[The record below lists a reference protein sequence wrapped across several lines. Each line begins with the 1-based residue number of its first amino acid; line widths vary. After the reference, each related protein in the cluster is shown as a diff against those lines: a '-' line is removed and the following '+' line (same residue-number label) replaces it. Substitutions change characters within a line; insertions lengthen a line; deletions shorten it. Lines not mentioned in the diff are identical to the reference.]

1 MILKKLDIA
10 GFKSFAGKVTIDF
23 MPGVTAV
30 VGPNGSGKSNI
41 TEAIRWVLGEQ
52 SAKNL
57 RGGKMEDVIFSGS
70 DSRRRLNEA
79 DVTITLDNRDG
90 ALPLDYSE
98 VSITRR
104 VNRNGDSGFFIN
116 KQSCRLKD
124 IIELFMDSGL
134 GRGAF
139 SIIGQGR
146 VDEILN
152 SRPEERRS
160 IFEEAAGVLKY
171 KTRKKQAEM
180 RLAETEENVSRVQD
194 ILYELEQRVEPLEI
208 QAAAAKDFLEKK
220 AELKEVEASVWA
232 YDLAES
238 HAEWEE
244 RKKDREQ
251 QEEQITYFS
260 KEAETAES
268 YIRSVE
274 QELKK
279 IAVRE
284 EATQQKLMMVVESLE
299 KLEGKRRLMDERQ
312 RNASYNEEKLVQSIK
327 EAEEKEKVLK
337 NALTEAKKQ
346 TETKKQALAALTKKA
361 QEKETQLRAAS
372 QNSGE
377 MLDSLKADYIDHLSK
392 EAAAKNELVEINR
405 QLERLKARFER
416 IGGHND
422 QYLSERAALQKEQEQ
437 IEQARLAAEKKL
449 DEHTTSYREA
459 KRERDDVKGNL
470 EKKRTALYKAYQI
483 LQEASSR
490 RDLLSSMEEDYAGF
504 FSGVKEVLK
513 EKEGRLP
520 GVIGAAA
527 QLIRVPKQYELA
539 IETALGGAL
548 QHIIVEDE
556 PAARKAIAFLK
567 QNKLGR
573 ATFLPLSTV
582 KEKTIPDHT
591 LALVRKEDG
600 FLGTAAELAQ
610 YKEQYAQAA
619 RHLLGNVIVADSLEK
634 ANAIARRLN
643 HRYRIVTVE
652 GDIVNAG
659 GSMTGGSVKK
669 TGASLLGRKNEL
681 ESLDTQI
688 EQMKQKS
695 VQAEKEVKSLQI
707 RAAECDLLVS
717 RLEETGELYRQGLQ
731 EAKNQQLEWS
741 FNEQSINDRLA
752 VYDAEK
758 REFQEEKDRL
768 EERREK
774 ASVLLAQKQK
784 AIEQLDGQIASME
797 KEQKTVSTQRDL
809 LAEELNGL
817 RPQIAVLEEQ
827 LAYSS
832 QQEDRLYTEW
842 EEIGE
847 RVKQLQAEQA
857 FIKTERS
864 DSGSTGLTLAQQ
876 AKEQAIQKDELIE
889 QLDSY
894 KKERGSKTQSLEEQ
908 TGLLQESRR
917 LLKGLTES
925 VRGHDVAI
933 ARLEVEID
941 TWLQKLNEQYSL
953 SFEEAQRLYP
963 LILPIEE
970 SRRHIRLIKRAID
983 ELGDV
988 NLGAIEEYETTFER
1002 VVFLRGQK
1010 EDLEEAKATLR
1021 DVMDEMDIEMTRRF
1035 SETFEAI
1042 KAEFHPAFVQLF
1054 GGGRA
1059 ELKLTDPK
1067 DILNAGVDIAA
1078 MPPGKKLQHLSL
1090 LSGGERALTAIALL
1104 FAILRVRPVPFCI
1117 LDEVE
1122 AALDEANVYRFSRY
1136 LKEFS
1141 QDTQFIVITH
1151 RKQTM
1156 EEADAL
1162 YGVAMQESGITS
1174 LVSVRLEEAAVTP
1187 Q

>member
-10 GFKSFAGKVTIDF
+10 GFKSFAGKITIDF

-171 KTRKKQAEM
+171 KTRKKQAEIK
-180 RLAETEENVSRVQD
+180 LAETEENVSRVQD

-232 YDLAES
+232 HDIAES

-244 RKKDREQ
+244 RKKDRHH
-251 QEEQITYFS
+251 QEGQITYFS
-260 KEAETAES
+260 EEAEKAES
-268 YIRSVE
+268 HIRTLE
-274 QELKK
+274 QEVKK
-279 IAVRE
+279 LSLQE
-284 EATQQKLMMVVESLE
+284 ESTQQKLMTIIESLE
-299 KLEGKRRLMDERQ
+299 KIEGRRRLMDERQ
-312 RNASYNEEKLVQSIK
+312 KNASYNEEKLVQSMK
-327 EAEEKEKVLK
+327 EAEEKEASLK
-337 NALTEAKKQ
+337 QALAEAK
-346 TETKKQALAALTKKA
+346 TLSETKKQAFGTLKKEAA
-361 QEKETQLRAAS
+361 EKEALLRALS
-372 QNSGE
+372 QNSGDTLE
-377 MLDSLKADYIDHLSK
+377 SLKADYIDHLSK
-392 EAAAKNELVEINR
+392 EAAAKNELVEIDR
-405 QLERLKARFER
+405 QLERLTARFER
-416 IGGHND
+416 LGGHND
-422 QYLSERAALQKEQEQ
+422 QYLSERAALQQEQEQ
-437 IEQARLAAEKKL
+437 IEKARLSAEQKL
-449 DEHTTSYREA
+449 DEHTTAYRGA
-459 KRERDDVKGNL
+459 KRERNEVKESL
-470 EKKRTALYKAYQI
+470 EKKRNALYKAYQI

-490 RDLLSSMEEDYAGF
+490 RDLLVSMEEDYSGF

-513 EKEGRLP
+513 EKKGRLS

-527 QLIRVPKQYELA
+527 ELIRVPKQYELA

-548 QHIIVEDE
+548 QHIIVTDE
-556 PAARKAIAFLK
+556 PAARKAITFLK
-567 QNKLGR
+567 QHKYGR

-582 KEKTIPDHT
+582 KEKSVPDHV
-591 LALVRKEDG
+591 LASVRHENG
-600 FLGTAAELAQ
+600 FLGTAVELTD
-610 YKEQYAQAA
+610 YDEQYARAA
-619 RHLLGNVIVADSLEK
+619 RHLLGNVIIAAALEE
-634 ANAIARRLN
+634 ANNIARKVN
-643 HRYRIVTVE
+643 HRYRVVTVE
-652 GDIVNAG
+652 GDVVNAG
-659 GSMTGGSVKK
+659 GSMTGGSMKK

-681 ESLDTQI
+681 ETLNGQI
-688 EQMKQKS
+688 GQMEQKTAQ
-695 VQAEKEVKSLQI
+695 VEKEVKAFQI
-707 RAAECDLLVS
+707 RAAECDQLVG

-768 EERREK
+768 EQRKHEAFKLLSEK
-774 ASVLLAQKQK
+774 QQAIHLLDNQMASIEQKQK
-784 AIEQLDGQIASME
+784 TDSSE
-797 KEQKTVSTQRDL
+797 RDR
-809 LAEELNGL
+809 LAEQVNTL

-827 LAYSS
+827 LAYNN
-832 QQEDRLYTEW
+832 QQENRLRMELTD
-842 EEIGE
+842 
-847 RVKQLQAEQA
+847 VQKQLKQLKDEQA
-857 FIKTERS
+857 FMENERS

-876 AKEQAIQKDELIE
+876 SDEQAIEKDRLVKQIASFKAERNDKAQK
-889 QLDSY
+889 
-894 KKERGSKTQSLEEQ
+894 LEEEAAS
-908 TGLLQESRR
+908 LQESRR

-933 ARLEVEID
+933 ARLDVEID
-941 TWLQKLNEQYSL
+941 TWLQKLNEQYGM
-953 SFEEAQRLYP
+953 SFEEAERLYP
-963 LILPIEE
+963 LTRPIDEA
-970 SRRHIRLIKRAID
+970 RRNVRLIKKAIE

-988 NLGAIEEYETTFER
+988 NIGAIEEYETTFER
-1002 VVFLRGQK
+1002 VAFLRGQK
-1010 EDLEEAKATLR
+1010 EDLEEAKSTLR
-1021 DVMDEMDIEMTRRF
+1021 DVMSEMDIEMMRRF

-1042 KAEFHPAFVQLF
+1042 KAEFQPAFIQLF

-1067 DILNAGVDIAA
+1067 DILNSGVDISA

-1122 AALDEANVYRFSRY
+1122 AALDEANVHRFSRY

-1141 QDTQFIVITH
+1141 EETQFIVITH

-1162 YGVAMQESGITS
+1162 YGVAMQESGVTS
-1174 LVSVRLEEAAVTP
+1174 LVSVRLEEAAVT
-1187 Q
+1187 

>member
-171 KTRKKQAEM
+171 KTRKKQAETK
-180 RLAETEENVSRVQD
+180 LAETEENLSRIQD
-194 ILYELEQRVEPLEI
+194 ILFELEQRVEPLEI
-208 QAAAAKDFLEKK
+208 QAAAAKDFLEKRE
-220 AELKEVEASVWA
+220 ELKEVEVSVWA

-244 RKKDREQ
+244 RKKDREH
-251 QEEQITYFS
+251 QEEQIAYFS
-260 KEAETAES
+260 KEAEKAES
-268 YIRSVE
+268 SIRAVE

-279 IAVRE
+279 LAVRE
-284 EATQQKLMMVVESLE
+284 ESTQETLMNIVESLE
-299 KLEGKRRLMDERQ
+299 KIEGKRRLMDERQ
-312 RNASYNEEKLVQSIK
+312 KNASYNEEKLVKSIQ
-327 EAEEKEKVLK
+327 EAQEKERALK
-337 NALTEAKKQ
+337 KALAEVKTQSEV
-346 TETKKQALAALTKKA
+346 KKQALASLTKEA
-361 QEKETQLRAAS
+361 AEKEALLRAAS
-372 QNSGE
+372 QNGE
-377 MLDSLKADYIDHLSK
+377 EVLESLKADYIDHLSK
-392 EAAAKNELVEINR
+392 EAAAKNELAEIGR
-405 QLERLKARFER
+405 QLERLTARFER
-416 IGGHND
+416 LGGNND

-437 IEQARLAAEKKL
+437 IEQARFRAEQQL
-449 DEHTTSYREA
+449 NEHTTAYREA
-459 KRERDDVKGNL
+459 KKERDSVKEKL
-470 EKKRTALYKAYQI
+470 EKKRNALYKAYQI

-490 RDLLSSMEEDYAGF
+490 RDLLTSMEEDYSGF

-513 EKEGRLP
+513 EKDGRLP

-556 PAARKAIAFLK
+556 AAARKAIAFLK
-567 QNKLGR
+567 QHKFGR

-582 KEKTIPDHT
+582 KEKVIPDHT
-591 LALVRKEDG
+591 LGLVRHEDG
-600 FLGTAAELAQ
+600 FLGTAAELTE
-610 YKEQYAQAA
+610 YEERYAQVA
-619 RHLLGNVIVADSLEK
+619 RHLLGNVLVADSLER
-634 ANAIARRLN
+634 ANHIARRIN
-643 HRYRIVTVE
+643 HRYRVVTVE
-652 GDIVNAG
+652 GDVVNAG

-681 ESLDTQI
+681 DSLSSQI
-688 EQMKQKS
+688 VQMEQKTA
-695 VQAEKEVKSLQI
+695 QAEREVKALQD
-707 RAAECDLLVS
+707 RAAECDRSVS

-758 REFQEEKDRL
+758 KEFQEEQERL
-768 EERREK
+768 YKREK
-774 ASVLLAQKQK
+774 EASHLLAEKQQLIK
-784 AIEQLDGQIASME
+784 QLDAQIASIE
-797 KEQKTVSTQRDL
+797 REQKTASSKRGQ
-809 LAEELNGL
+809 LAEELHTL

-827 LAYSS
+827 LAYNS
-832 QQEDRLYTEW
+832 QQEQRLSTEW
-842 EEIGE
+842 KDVQKQ
-847 RVKQLQAEQA
+847 VKQLEEEQD
-857 FIKTERS
+857 FIKSERS
-864 DSGSTGLTLAQQ
+864 NSGSTGITLAQE
-876 AKEQAIQKDELIE
+876 AEEQAAKKEKLIKGLEL
-889 QLDSY
+889 L
-894 KKERGSKTQSLEEQ
+894 KKERAQKAQGLEAQ
-908 TGLLQESRR
+908 TASLQESRR

-953 SFEEAQRLYP
+953 TFEEAQRLYP
-963 LILPIEE
+963 LVRPIEE
-970 SRRHIRLIKRAID
+970 SRRHIRLIKKAID

-988 NLGAIEEYETTFER
+988 NLGAIEEYEITFER
-1002 VVFLRGQK
+1002 VSFLRGQK
-1010 EDLEEAKATLR
+1010 EDLEEAKSTLR
-1021 DVMDEMDIEMTRRF
+1021 DVMNEMDVEMTRRF

-1042 KAEFHPAFVQLF
+1042 KAEFQPAFVQLF

-1067 DILNAGVDIAA
+1067 DILNAGVDISA

-1122 AALDEANVYRFSRY
+1122 AALDEANVHRFSRY

-1141 QDTQFIVITH
+1141 EDTQFIVITH

-1162 YGVAMQESGITS
+1162 YGVAMQESGVTS

-1187 Q
+1187 

>member
-10 GFKSFAGKVTIDF
+10 GFKSFAGKVSIDF

-171 KTRKKQAEM
+171 KTRKKQAEVK
-180 RLAETEENVSRVQD
+180 LAETEENLSRVQD

-208 QAAAAKDFLEKK
+208 QAAAAKDYLEKK
-220 AELKEVEASVWA
+220 EELKEVEASVWA
-232 YDLAES
+232 YDLGES

-244 RKKDREQ
+244 RKKDREH
-251 QEEQITYFS
+251 QEKQIAYFS
-260 KEAETAES
+260 REAESAES
-268 YIRSVE
+268 HIRAVE

-279 IAVRE
+279 LAVE
-284 EATQQKLMMVVESLE
+284 EEVIQEKLMAVVESLE
-299 KLEGKRRLMDERQ
+299 KIEGTRRLMDERQ
-312 RNASYNEEKLVQSIK
+312 KNASYNEEKLVKSINEAKEK
-327 EAEEKEKVLK
+327 EAVLK
-337 NALTEAKKQ
+337 QALAEAKKQ
-346 TETKKQALAALTKKA
+346 SEEKKQALDVLTKQA
-361 QEKETQLRAAS
+361 VEKEALLRAAS
-372 QNSGE
+372 QNSSE
-377 MLDSLKADYIDHLSK
+377 TLESLKADYIDHLSK
-392 EAAAKNELVEINR
+392 EAAAKNELAEIGR
-405 QLERLKARFER
+405 QLERLTARFER
-416 IGGHND
+416 LGGHND
-422 QYLSERAALQKEQEQ
+422 QYLSERAALQREQEQ
-437 IEQARLAAEKKL
+437 IEQARLEAEEKL
-449 DEHTTSYREA
+449 NEHTTAYREA
-459 KRERDDVKGNL
+459 KRERDSVKEKL
-470 EKKRTALYKAYQI
+470 ERKRNALYKAYQI

-490 RDLLSSMEEDYAGF
+490 RDLLTSMEEDYSGF

-513 EKEGRLP
+513 EKGGRLP

-556 PAARKAIAFLK
+556 AAARKAIAFLK
-567 QNKLGR
+567 QHKFGR

-582 KEKTIPDHT
+582 KEKVIPDHT
-591 LALVRKEDG
+591 LALVRHENG
-600 FLGTAAELAQ
+600 FLGTAAELTD
-610 YKEQYAQAA
+610 YEERYAQAA
-619 RHLLGNVIVADSLEK
+619 RHLLGNVLVADSLEK
-634 ANAIARRLN
+634 ANHIARKIN
-643 HRYRIVTVE
+643 HRYRVVTIE
-652 GDIVNAG
+652 GDVVNAG

-681 ESLDTQI
+681 DTLSSQI
-688 EQMKQKS
+688 VQMEQKTA
-695 VQAEKEVKSLQI
+695 QAEREVKALQD
-707 RAAECDLLVS
+707 RAAECDRLVS

-758 REFQEEKDRL
+758 REFQEERERL
-768 EERREK
+768 QKREK
-774 ASVLLAQKQK
+774 EASRSLAEKQQ
-784 AIEQLDGQIASME
+784 AIKQLDDQIAFIE
-797 KEQKTVSTQRDL
+797 REQKDVTSKRDEL
-809 LAEELNGL
+809 TEELYTL

-827 LAYSS
+827 LAFSR
-832 QQEDRLYTEW
+832 QQEQRIGAEW
-842 EEIGE
+842 KEIQKQ
-847 RVKQLQAEQA
+847 VKQLEEEQA
-857 FIKTERS
+857 FMKAERS
-864 DSGSTGLTLAQQ
+864 NSGSTGLTLAQE
-876 AKEQAIQKDELIE
+876 AEEQAAEKERLIKGLEL
-889 QLDSY
+889 L
-894 KKERGSKTQSLEEQ
+894 KKERSSKTQRLEEQ
-908 TGLLQESRR
+908 TAALQESRR

-953 SFEEAQRLYP
+953 TFEEAQRLYP
-963 LILPIEE
+963 LTLPIEE
-970 SRRHIRLIKRAID
+970 SRRQVRLIKRAIE

-988 NLGAIEEYETTFER
+988 NLGAIEEYEITFER
-1002 VVFLRGQK
+1002 VTFLRGQK
-1010 EDLEEAKATLR
+1010 EDLEEAKSTLR
-1021 DVMDEMDIEMTRRF
+1021 DVMNEMDVEMTRRF

-1042 KAEFHPAFVQLF
+1042 KAEFQPAFVQLF

-1067 DILNAGVDIAA
+1067 DILNAGVDISA

-1122 AALDEANVYRFSRY
+1122 AALDEANVHRFSRY

-1141 QDTQFIVITH
+1141 ANTQFIVITH

-1162 YGVAMQESGITS
+1162 YGVAMQESGVTS
-1174 LVSVRLEEAAVTP
+1174 LVSVRLEEAAVT

>member
-98 VSITRR
+98 ISITRR

-171 KTRKKQAEM
+171 KTRKKQAELK
-180 RLAETEENVSRVQD
+180 LAETEENVSRVQD
-194 ILYELEQRVEPLEI
+194 ILYELEQRIEPLEI

-220 AELKEVEASVWA
+220 AELKEVEVSVWA
-232 YDLAES
+232 YDIAES

-244 RKKDREQ
+244 RKKDRQHQEQ
-251 QEEQITYFS
+251 QISYFS
-260 KEAETAES
+260 KEAENTELRIQAL
-268 YIRSVE
+268 E
-274 QELKK
+274 QEVKHLA
-279 IAVRE
+279 IEEESAQQGLMAVI
-284 EATQQKLMMVVESLE
+284 ESLE
-299 KLEGKRRLMDERQ
+299 KIEGRRRLMDERQ
-312 RNASYNEEKLVQSIK
+312 KNASYNEERLAQSIK
-327 EAEEKEKVLK
+327 AAEEKEAQL
-337 NALTEAKKQ
+337 
-346 TETKKQALAALTKKA
+346 KQALAEAEKLSGEKKQELQLLKRKA
-361 QEKETQLRAAS
+361 EEKEALLHALSEKSAET
-372 QNSGE
+372 
-377 MLDSLKADYIDHLSK
+377 LDSLKSDYIDHLSK
-392 EAAAKNELVEINR
+392 EAAAKNELVEIDR
-405 QLERLKARFER
+405 QLERLSARFER
-416 IGGHND
+416 LGGHND
-422 QYLSERAALQKEQEQ
+422 QYLSERAALQQEQEQ
-437 IEQARLAAEKKL
+437 IEKARLAAEQKL
-449 DEHTTSYREA
+449 NEHTGAYHEA
-459 KRERDDVKGNL
+459 RRERDRVKETL
-470 EKKRTALYKAYQI
+470 EKKRNGLYKAYQI
-483 LQEASSR
+483 LQEAASR
-490 RDLLSSMEEDYAGF
+490 RDLLASMEEDYSGF
-504 FSGVKEVLK
+504 YSGVKEVLK
-513 EKEGRLP
+513 EKNGSLP

-527 QLIRVPKQYELA
+527 QLIQVPKQYELA

-548 QHIIVEDE
+548 QHIVVTDE
-556 PAARKAIAFLK
+556 AAARKAIAFLRQHK
-567 QNKLGR
+567 AGR
-573 ATFLPLSTV
+573 ATFLPLSAI
-582 KEKTIPDHT
+582 KEKSIPEHT
-591 LALVRKEDG
+591 LALVRHEKG
-600 FLGTAAELAQ
+600 FLGTAAELTD
-610 YKEQYAQAA
+610 YDGRYARAA
-619 RHLLGNVIVADSLEK
+619 RHLLGNVIIAASLEE
-634 ANAIARRLN
+634 ANHIARKMN
-643 HRYRIVTVE
+643 HRYRVVTIE
-652 GDIVNAG
+652 GDVVNAG
-659 GSMTGGSVKK
+659 GSMTGGSAQK

-681 ESLDTQI
+681 ESLKEQV
-688 EQMKQKS
+688 EQMEQKT
-695 VQAEKEVKSLQI
+695 VQAEKEVKVLQV
-707 RAAECDLLVS
+707 RAAECDRLVS
-717 RLEETGELYRQGLQ
+717 QLEEKGEMYRQGLQ

-758 REFQEEKDRL
+758 REFQEEKARL
-768 EERREK
+768 EQRKEEAAR
-774 ASVLLAQKQK
+774 LLAEKQQ
-784 AIEQLDGQIASME
+784 AIQLLDTQIASIE
-797 KEQKTVSTQRDL
+797 KQQKTAVSERTQL
-809 LAEELNGL
+809 TEQVHAL
-817 RPQIAVLEEQ
+817 RPKIAVLEEQ
-827 LAYSS
+827 LMYSD
-832 QQEDRLYTEW
+832 QQEQRLSTEW
-842 EEIGE
+842 LTIQAQL
-847 RVKQLQAEQA
+847 KQLKEELLFLRSEQ
-857 FIKTERS
+857 S
-864 DSGSTGLTLAQQ
+864 DSGTTGVTLAQQ
-876 AKEQAIQKDELIE
+876 SEDQAAEKDRLIK
-889 QLDSY
+889 QIASY
-894 KKERGSKTQSLEEQ
+894 KEKRNNKAKSLEEE
-908 TGLLQESRR
+908 TASLQESRR

-933 ARLEVEID
+933 ARLDVEID
-941 TWLQKLNEQYSL
+941 TWLQKLNEQYGL
-953 SFEEAQRLYP
+953 SFEEAKRSYP
-963 LILPIEE
+963 LLHPVEE
-970 SRRHIRLIKRAID
+970 SRRQVRLIKRAIE

-1002 VVFLRGQK
+1002 VAFLRGQK
-1010 EDLEEAKATLR
+1010 EDLEEAKNTLR
-1021 DVMDEMDIEMTRRF
+1021 DVMNEMDSEMTRRF

-1042 KAEFHPAFVQLF
+1042 KAEFQPAFTQLF

-1067 DILNAGVDIAA
+1067 DILNAGVDISA

-1122 AALDEANVYRFSRY
+1122 AALDEANVHRFSRY
-1136 LKEFS
+1136 LKQFS
-1141 QDTQFIVITH
+1141 EQTQFIVITH

-1162 YGVAMQESGITS
+1162 YGVAMQESGVTS
-1174 LVSVRLEEAAVTP
+1174 LVSVRLEEAAVT
-1187 Q
+1187 

>member
-171 KTRKKQAEM
+171 KTRKKQAEVK
-180 RLAETEENVSRVQD
+180 LAETEENVSRVQD

-232 YDLAES
+232 YDIAES

-244 RKKDREQ
+244 RKKDRQHQEQ
-251 QEEQITYFS
+251 QIAYFT
-260 KEAETAES
+260 KEAEKAES
-268 YIRSVE
+268 RIRAFE
-274 QELKK
+274 QEIKK
-279 IAVRE
+279 LSLE
-284 EATQQKLMMVVESLE
+284 EESTQQKLMAVIESLE
-299 KLEGKRRLMDERQ
+299 KIEGRRRLMDERQ
-312 RNASYNEEKLVQSIK
+312 KNASYNEEKLVKSVK
-327 EAEEKEKVLK
+327 EAEEKEASLK
-337 NALTEAKKQ
+337 QALAEAKELSK
-346 TETKKQALAALTKKA
+346 TKKQALDLLKKEAA
-361 QEKETQLRAAS
+361 EKETMLRAL
-372 QNSGE
+372 SGNRGE
-377 MLDSLKADYIDHLSK
+377 TLDSLKADYIDHLSK
-392 EAAAKNELVEINR
+392 EAAAKNELIEIDR
-405 QLERLKARFER
+405 QLERLTARFER
-416 IGGHND
+416 LGGHND
-422 QYLSERAALQKEQEQ
+422 QYLSERAALQQEQEQ
-437 IEQARLAAEKKL
+437 IEKARLSAERKL
-449 DEHTTSYREA
+449 DEHTTAYREA
-459 KRERDDVKGNL
+459 KRERDRVKESL
-470 EKKRTALYKAYQI
+470 EKKRNALYKAYQI

-490 RDLLSSMEEDYAGF
+490 RDLLASMEEDYSGF

-513 EKEGRLP
+513 EKNGRLP

-527 QLIRVPKQYELA
+527 ELIRVPKQYELA

-548 QHIIVEDE
+548 QHIIVADE
-556 PAARKAIAFLK
+556 PVARKAIAFLK
-567 QNKLGR
+567 QQKSGR

-582 KEKTIPDHT
+582 KEKLIPDHV
-591 LALVRKEDG
+591 LASVRHENG
-600 FLGTAAELAQ
+600 FLGTAVELVD
-610 YKEQYAQAA
+610 YDEQYVHAA
-619 RHLLGNVIVADSLEK
+619 SHLLGNVIIASSLEK
-634 ANAIARRLN
+634 ANNIARKMN
-643 HRYRIVTVE
+643 HRYRVVTVE
-652 GDIVNAG
+652 GDVVNAG
-659 GSMTGGSVKK
+659 GSMTGGSMKK
-669 TGASLLGRKNEL
+669 NSASLLGRKNEL
-681 ESLDTQI
+681 ETLNGQI
-688 EQMKQKS
+688 KQMEQKTAQ
-695 VQAEKEVKSLQI
+695 VEKEVKSLQV
-707 RAAECDLLVS
+707 RAAECDRLVG

-741 FNEQSINDRLA
+741 FSEQSINDRLA

-768 EERREK
+768 EQRK
-774 ASVLLAQKQK
+774 GGASELLAQNQQ
-784 AIEQLDGQIASME
+784 AIQLLDKQIASI
-797 KEQKTVSTQRDL
+797 EQKQKTDFSERDR
-809 LAEELNGL
+809 LAEQFNTL

-827 LAYSS
+827 LAYNN
-832 QQEDRLYTEW
+832 QQENRLRMEW
-842 EEIGE
+842 SD
-847 RVKQLQAEQA
+847 VQKQLKQLKDEQA
-857 FIKTERS
+857 FIENERS
-864 DSGSTGLTLAQQ
+864 NSGSTELTLAQQ
-876 AKEQAIQKDELIE
+876 SDEQAIEKDRLVKQSVLFKAARNEKAQK
-889 QLDSY
+889 
-894 KKERGSKTQSLEEQ
+894 LEEEAAS
-908 TGLLQESRR
+908 LQESRR

-925 VRGHDVAI
+925 VRGHDIAI
-933 ARLEVEID
+933 ARLDVEID
-941 TWLQKLNEQYSL
+941 TWLQKLNEQYGL
-953 SFEEAQRLYP
+953 SFEEAERMYP
-963 LILPIEE
+963 LTHPIDEA
-970 SRRHIRLIKRAID
+970 RRHVRLIKKAIE

-988 NLGAIEEYETTFER
+988 NIGAIEEYETTFER
-1002 VVFLRGQK
+1002 VAFLRAQK
-1010 EDLEEAKATLR
+1010 EDLEEAKSTLR
-1021 DVMDEMDIEMTRRF
+1021 DVMSEMDIEMTRRF

-1042 KAEFHPAFVQLF
+1042 KAEFQPAFIQLF

-1067 DILNAGVDIAA
+1067 DILNSGVDISA

-1122 AALDEANVYRFSRY
+1122 AALDEANVHRFSRY

-1141 QDTQFIVITH
+1141 EETQFIIITH

-1162 YGVAMQESGITS
+1162 YGVAMQESGVTS
-1174 LVSVRLEEAAVTP
+1174 LVSVRLEEAAAT
-1187 Q
+1187 